1 MVTILLNGVVCVR
14 VLWCHWLTHSLTN
27 WLTNSLTHSLTHPPT
42 HPPTHSLTHSPT
54 HLSHPPVPM
63 MSSEIYKP
71 SFFSKFIESHIV
83 MAEVSRVTVT
93 SLAAHQIGG
102 KLYNLSL
109 VYQARPT
116 LTPKKTESWFS
127 LVPRPPPLFVLPCII
142 HRNGRMGKTWEHSS
156 REWTRGGCRGEGLIF
171 NYLQTKLKS
180 EFLTGQDK

>member
-1 MVTILLNGVVCVR
+1 MCACVVMS
-14 VLWCHWLTHSLTN
+14 LTHSLTHSLTN
-27 WLTNSLTHSLTHPPT
+27 SLTNSLTHSLTNSLTHSLTHPPT

-102 KLYNLSL
+102 KLSL

-116 LTPKKTESWFS
+116 HTLSCGLASFPG
-127 LVPRPPPLFVLPCII
+127 LPRFLFFYV
-142 HRNGRMGKTWEHSS
+142 
-156 REWTRGGCRGEGLIF
+156 
-171 NYLQTKLKS
+171 
-180 EFLTGQDK
+180 